1 MSLSVFEAAQQAA
14 AAAGMHLQV
23 VSAPSAAAA
32 AAINQAMSQEPVERP
47 QVHGSTGCLKMN
59 KRHLKWL
66 EKVKNDE
73 TQLSRHIVDEDMPV
87 IIQALWHNPE
97 ITSVHLGDN
106 NLGTAGVVQLM
117 EVLKDLEAVTDL
129 SLNDNALDV
138 DSARAIAD
146 MLKVRTSYVQLFLP
160 RNEFGVA
167 GVQAIAEALKLN
179 KTLTFLDLG
188 CNAIGDDGTIS
199 LVHALRGH
207 PTLKSLILLQN
218 EISDAGVIVLADLL
232 KQNKALKELVLS
244 ENEIGDAGAIAL
256 ADMFKHNKSLTSLK
270 LNKNKITEVGARAFS
285 KALENVPSNELK
297 YIELSYNIIGISEQ
311 EAKTKFGHRFFI
323 DVQRDPA
330 TIYPPLRPEL
340 SPLIPEDVR
349 QNLTPVQRKL
359 LESLMEAGDT
369 FAPRLRVFDDAT
381 ARVFAEGLKVNTTRT
396 KLDLMGTRF
405 TATGL
410 ASLAE
415 AIGVNK
421 TLTELDMTNMNID
434 DTLALSVA
442 TILQTTTSLTEIRQV
457 SLIDNQIG
465 HVGAQ
470 AIGQALRHL
479 KVPHLL
485 NLSGNPLGDLGAAA
499 IAEGLKENTALWRIE
514 LNDAEIGDSGAIA
527 LAEALKINLTT
538 LSIMSLDQNHITEEG
553 VSGLLDALRVHQKLW
568 CLNLEENPLSEEVLK
583 AFIARPI
590 GDKRLW
596 FVPDRGSN
604 RWKSLVRHWNFA
616 AQPQALT
623 SPPALPIG
631 NRLASFGSSDHKMLR
646 NPEHTSLA
654 ATAPPTHEPLG
665 SVFAEALTRF
675 RRTAR
680 SLGNYVF
687 SFVWRSDDQRAFYE
701 ALTPEQQFIYDL
713 IKNGDNP
720 GTGQPGCVS
729 LSQMR
734 IGNEGA
740 LTVAAALK
748 VNKNVTKLDLYQNGI
763 EAEGAKA
770 LAEALKVNNTL
781 GELLSDNNIDDEGAI
796 AIAEALRVNTGLV
809 KLFMGDNRVEDAGAI
824 AIAAAIRCNKS
835 LRVLILSNICDP
847 SWIRVQGW
855 TALRQA
861 ELASGGRLR
870 LESSDWDL
878 IPADELRKM

>member
-73 TQLSRHIVDEDMPV
+73 TQLSLPRRHIVDEDMPV

-340 SPLIPEDVR
+340 SPLIPEGASTQTPRGSILVLHAVDLLFVISKHVDVR

-369 FAPRLRVFDDAT
+369 FAYDLVL
-381 ARVFAEGLKVNTTRT
+381 VLMVVGKVQ
-396 KLDLMGTRF
+396 LLLMAGTQR
-405 TATGL
+405 A
-410 ASLAE
+410 ANY
-415 AIGVNK
+415 VN
-421 TLTELDMTNMNID
+421 
-434 DTLALSVA
+434 
-442 TILQTTTSLTEIRQV
+442 
-457 SLIDNQIG
+457 
-465 HVGAQ
+465 
-470 AIGQALRHL
+470 
-479 KVPHLL
+479 
-485 NLSGNPLGDLGAAA
+485 
-499 IAEGLKENTALWRIE
+499 
-514 LNDAEIGDSGAIA
+514 
-527 LAEALKINLTT
+527 
-538 LSIMSLDQNHITEEG
+538 G
-553 VSGLLDALRVHQKLW
+553 VSD
-568 CLNLEENPLSEEVLK
+568 
-583 AFIARPI
+583 
-590 GDKRLW
+590 
-596 FVPDRGSN
+596 PD
-604 RWKSLVRHWNFA
+604 
-616 AQPQALT
+616 
-623 SPPALPIG
+623 
-631 NRLASFGSSDHKMLR
+631 
-646 NPEHTSLA
+646 
-654 ATAPPTHEPLG
+654 
-665 SVFAEALTRF
+665 
-675 RRTAR
+675 
-680 SLGNYVF
+680 
-687 SFVWRSDDQRAFYE
+687 
-701 ALTPEQQFIYDL
+701 
-713 IKNGDNP
+713 
-720 GTGQPGCVS
+720 
-729 LSQMR
+729 
-734 IGNEGA
+734 
-740 LTVAAALK
+740 
-748 VNKNVTKLDLYQNGI
+748 
-763 EAEGAKA
+763 
-770 LAEALKVNNTL
+770 
-781 GELLSDNNIDDEGAI
+781 
-796 AIAEALRVNTGLV
+796 
-809 KLFMGDNRVEDAGAI
+809 
-824 AIAAAIRCNKS
+824 
-835 LRVLILSNICDP
+835 
-847 SWIRVQGW
+847 
-855 TALRQA
+855 
-861 ELASGGRLR
+861 
-870 LESSDWDL
+870 
-878 IPADELRKM
+878 